1 MILMTWMFALNIQ
14 SMVGAM
20 QINPY
25 ICGTKKIVITVNDS
39 LPSIKDVNNFFK
51 NKSNNIRL

>member
-1 MILMTWMFALNIQ
+1 MFALNIQ
-14 SMVGAM
+14 SMIGAM

-25 ICGTKKIVITVNDS
+25 ICGTKKIVITANDA
-39 LPSIKDVNNFFK
+39 LPSIKDFNNFFK